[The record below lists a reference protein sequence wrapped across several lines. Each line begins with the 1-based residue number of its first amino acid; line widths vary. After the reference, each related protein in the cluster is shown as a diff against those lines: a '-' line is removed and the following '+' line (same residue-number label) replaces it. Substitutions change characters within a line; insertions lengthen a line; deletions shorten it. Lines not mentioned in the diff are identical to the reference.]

1 MLSTPLGT
9 IHSNDDWSDSKS
21 TAMNHMNSD
30 QKAELEAGAKILEPA
45 LAPHGFVF
53 AIQDVGKGSR
63 GNYAWGM
70 YTAGDRSLHLHHR
83 WGLGIVE
90 YHIGGLWIAHSAYLN
105 FLGVKR
111 QSEFASLLP
120 ESGLERYHAL
130 HSDLTRFCG
139 DFIYGPAIDW
149 ASAATAEGRRRQA
162 RSEQQQAG
170 GVGDNQKRKR
180 ARELFRD
187 ERYAEAISLLEPL
200 HYPELL
206 SHSEEEMLRIARD
219 RMRIM

>member
-1 MLSTPLGT
+1 
-9 IHSNDDWSDSKS
+9 
-21 TAMNHMNSD
+21 MNRMNSD

-53 AIQDVGKGSR
+53 AIQAVGKGSG

-90 YHIGGLWIAHSAYLN
+90 YHIGELWVAHSAYLD
-105 FLGVKR
+105 FLGVER
-111 QSEFASLLP
+111 QSEFVSLP
-120 ESGLERYHAL
+120 KEAGLERYHAL
-130 HSDLTRFCG
+130 LSDLTRFCG

-149 ASAATAEGRRRQA
+149 MSAATGEGQRRQA
-162 RSEQQQAG
+162 RSEQQQASA
-170 GVGDNQKRKR
+170 VGDNQKRAS
-180 ARELFRD
+180 ARDLFRAELYAD
-187 ERYAEAISLLEPL
+187 AVEQLESILCPER
-200 HYPELL
+200 L

-219 RMRIM
+219 RMKG